1 MTSATLTD
9 PAGAAPARRRRPL
22 WLVLLALG
30 LVGLGVW
37 RFAFSKPPEGSS
49 KDAASR
55 PVPVKV
61 TVVVKQDVQTSVD
74 GLGAVVPLASVA
86 VKCRVDGKLD
96 QVMFREG
103 QTMKK
108 GEVLAQIDPRP
119 FRIQLDQAAATLA
132 RDSAQARNAALNL
145 ERFKGLREQ
154 KLVAQQQVDDQQ
166 TLADQA
172 AAVVGIDRAQVE
184 SAKLMLE
191 WSRVT
196 SPIDGVT
203 GVRQVDPGNLVHASD
218 ATGLVLITQ
227 LDPIAVVFTLPQDA
241 LPQVVKAMAE
251 GPLTVE
257 AFARD
262 GTTLI
267 STGTLMMIDNQINQT
282 TATMRLKAQFE
293 NASHQLWPNAFV
305 KARLKLAKRPN
316 MLVVP
321 TPAVQRGPKGPFVYV
336 VNSDDT
342 AAVRSIEIEG
352 TEGTLTMLKKG
363 LEQGERVV
371 LDGQSQLR
379 PGSKVQVGAEA
390 PRGAVSGAG
399 NAAAKGG
406 DKRAG
411 AAP

>member
-1 MTSATLTD
+1 
-9 PAGAAPARRRRPL
+9 
-22 WLVLLALG
+22 
-30 LVGLGVW
+30 
-37 RFAFSKPPEGSS
+37 
-49 KDAASR
+49 
-55 PVPVKV
+55 
-61 TVVVKQDVQTSVD
+61 
-74 GLGAVVPLASVA
+74 
-86 VKCRVDGKLD
+86 
-96 QVMFREG
+96 
-103 QTMKK
+103 MKK

-184 SAKLMLE
+184 NAKLMLE

-282 TATMRLKAQFE
+282 TATIRLKAQFD
-293 NASHQLWPNAFV
+293 NASHRLWPNAFV

-371 LDGQSQLR
+371 LDGQNQLR

-390 PRGAVSGAG
+390 PRGAVSDAG
-399 NAAAKGG
+399 DGAAKGG